1 LSSPYESA
9 TLLIRLYELRR
20 ETAMREARV
29 WYARSFSPASVEDV
43 LAAVGGPNSAQFRMV
58 TSYWEMAASFANH
71 GAIDMEMF
79 NEANG
84 EHLFVFAKI
93 QPFLAEYRTRTGFP
107 KYLAALEK
115 LVMTTPGLADRL
127 SAIRERFKVPAPTT
141 VIGQH
146 GEER

>member
-1 LSSPYESA
+1 VSSPYESA

-20 ETAMREARV
+20 ETTMREARL
-29 WYARSFSPASVEDV
+29 WYARSFAPTSADEV
-43 LAAVGGPNSAQFRMV
+43 LATLAGPNSAHFRMV

-93 QPFLAEYRTRTGFP
+93 QPFLAEYRSRTGFP

-115 LVMTTPGLADRL
+115 LVMTTPGLAERL
-127 SAIRERFKVPAPTT
+127 PAIRERFKIPAPPTK
-141 VIGQH
+141 
-146 GEER
+146 